1 MTKTSVKTFFPTRK
15 TWLVAST
22 VFISTVFISTGV
34 LDMLQKDR
42 AVRADETQSVI
53 QSMDQKN
60 ASISPTLLPSKQQE
74 GDALGSADSKSSSEK
89 SMRVVEESEENKQ
102 ASVAQKPPMPQV
114 VQQSEDRLQQ
124 ATPNEKKECS
134 YADKMDRFY
143 ASSTV

>member
-15 TWLVAST
+15 TWLVA
-22 VFISTVFISTGV
+22 STVFISTGV